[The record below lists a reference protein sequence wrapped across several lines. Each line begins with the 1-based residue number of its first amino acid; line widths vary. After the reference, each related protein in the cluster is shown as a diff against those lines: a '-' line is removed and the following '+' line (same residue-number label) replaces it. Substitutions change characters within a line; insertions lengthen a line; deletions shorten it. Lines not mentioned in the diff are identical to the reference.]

1 MDSHGSRK
9 VIFAA
14 LAGNLLIAV
23 TKFAA
28 AAWTGSS
35 AMLSEA
41 VHSVVDTGNQGLML
55 YGIKRAA
62 RPADKRHP
70 FGYGP
75 EIYFWTFVVAILIF
89 AGGAGVSIYEGI
101 DKVRHPHAH
110 TDAWINYVVLGF
122 AMLFE
127 GTAWVV
133 TFREF
138 NRTRRRG
145 GSFMHAVRTSK
156 DPTVFTVLFED
167 SAAMLGL
174 LVAFLGVLLSDSLG
188 MPVLDG
194 VASIAIGAILG
205 GTAVLLAV
213 ETKSLLIGEAALP
226 ETVESIRRSARSQR
240 GVARVNEVLTMHL
253 GPGDIL
259 VNLSLDFE
267 PHLSAGDIEQ
277 AVTDIER
284 DIRGRHEE
292 VRRIFVE
299 AQDWSDHR
307 RERRMEQRE
316 HH

>member
-55 YGIKRAA
+55 YGMKRAA

-133 TFREF
+133 AFREF